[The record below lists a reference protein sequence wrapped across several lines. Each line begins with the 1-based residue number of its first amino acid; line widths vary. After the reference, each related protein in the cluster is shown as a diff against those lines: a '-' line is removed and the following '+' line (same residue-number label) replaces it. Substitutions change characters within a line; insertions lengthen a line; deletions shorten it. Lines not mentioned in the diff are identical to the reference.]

1 METIEGKQ
9 PGSILY
15 VYNNYTYNMDNR
27 YTYLY
32 RCSKRKTEKCSGLLR
47 KDGESYI
54 LERAHNHL
62 DEPYIVQILNMRKE
76 MVRLTL
82 ETTKPLKEIFD
93 TVCRSNPTAAA
104 YISYNCMKSILS
116 RQRTKS
122 RPPLPSNLHSLH
134 DILQTYEP
142 IRSIYKGCAV
152 STDNKIALIF
162 SSDKLL
168 KLLSEV
174 HEVFVDGTF
183 SVITFFKYLF
193 VLLCV
198 NL

>member
-15 VYNNYTYNMDNR
+15 VYNNYTYNVDNR

-32 RCSKRKTEKCSGLLR
+32 RCSKHKTEKCSGLLR

-54 LERAHNHL
+54 LERTHNHL

-122 RPPLPSNLHSLH
+122 RPILPDDLHSLH
-134 DILQTYEP
+134 KVLETYEP
-142 IRSIYKGCAV
+142 TRNIYKGCAV
-152 STDNKIALIF
+152 SADNKIALIF
-162 SSDKLL
+162 SNNTLL
-168 KLLSEV
+168 ELLSEAC
-174 HEVFVDGTF
+174 EIFVDGTF
-183 SVITFFKYLF
+183 SVIILCTFLMNYYYY
-193 VLLCV
+193 
-198 NL
+198 